1 MIPCNII
8 LNVNPVLLQ
17 KTKFR
22 EKERLLLKVILLVG
36 TRRVNW
42 LFSEVLFVSDW
53 IKYRGTL

>member
-8 LNVNPVLLQ
+8 LNVNPVPLQ

>member
-8 LNVNPVLLQ
+8 LNVNPVPLQ

-42 LFSEVLFVSDW
+42 LFSEVHFVSDW